1 MSKSVEPSKSEPMKR
16 EILFRG
22 KRVDNGE
29 WVYGDL
35 FRSNKDHHTPNVCIV
50 TDEFHPLG
58 YGSNTFYEVLP
69 ETVGQFTGLTDKN
82 GVKIFEGDDIEDL
95 LTKAC
100 YEVRIGFC
108 QRRGFT
114 GVYGQNDIQ
123 QLAINGDYGGG
134 TNEMIVVTGNI
145 HDK

>member
-1 MSKSVEPSKSEPMKR
+1 MKR

-82 GVKIFEGDDIEDL
+82 GVKIFEGD
-95 LTKAC
+95 
-100 YEVRIGFC
+100 
-108 QRRGFT
+108 
-114 GVYGQNDIQ
+114 N
-123 QLAINGDYGGG
+123 
-134 TNEMIVVTGNI
+134 IVVDKTHQPFGSESEFEVIFGGSAKFHAAPSLYENLVECIQDTSGKNCCIVIGNI